1 MCKVKINRPEVK
13 VLWDTVCVRTIPA
26 QASNANRFV
35 FGGNYA
41 PIYVKKELLAWGGG
55 VVLTLLYVF
64 GKFRYI

>member
-55 VVLTLLYVF
+55 GGAYSVVCLW
-64 GKFRYI
+64 

>member
-41 PIYVKKELLAWGGG
+41 PIYVKKELLA
-55 VVLTLLYVF
+55 
-64 GKFRYI
+64 